1 MAVQKLMKAAVLE
14 THGAALRVAPVAVH
28 GSGVEKYG
36 STGVLASSADR
47 GWSGLSAQ
55 LRTHSNGVIAWKNTQ
70 PDTEICVDI
79 RGNRSVIT
87 RQGGGIFD
95 RTVAERGTIWLSPA
109 GLQEDY
115 IDISDPVPG
124 ILHIYL
130 PPSHFSPNSL
140 GVDLDKSVIASLRYE
155 SGFQDPLL
163 AEIAYAIV
171 SELQTQTAAGRLLAE
186 TLACSLAARLVQNHV
201 SSSPAQASPR
211 ITKEGLDRRR
221 LSRVL
226 DYLEANLEGDLT
238 LDHLASIACLSRFH
252 FARAFKVAIGQSPH
266 QYVSAKRLE
275 RAKALLIRGDESL
288 ADIALALNFSCQ
300 ANFTRAFRHVTG
312 QTPGQFRRSSG

>member
-14 THGAALRVAPVAVH
+14 AHGAALRVAPVAVH
-28 GSGVEKYG
+28 RSGVEKYG
-36 STGVLASSADR
+36 SSGVLASSADR

-70 PDTEICVDI
+70 PDTEICVNI

-95 RTVAERGTIWLSPA
+95 RTVAERGTIWLCPA

-115 IDISDPVPG
+115 IDISNPVPG

-130 PPSHFSPNSL
+130 PPSHCSPISL

-163 AEIAYAIV
+163 AEM
-171 SELQTQTAAGRLLAE
+171 LKGMNGDCRLSQDTFRSSDCTTGSVACSRRPRPHLAE
-186 TLACSLAARLVQNHV
+186 GHSPERN
-201 SSSPAQASPR
+201 SRPAQEHNRGANNKDNNMAR
-211 ITKEGLDRRR
+211 DRNSKVPPTRHRAALRR
-221 LSRVL
+221 QVL
-226 DYLEANLEGDLT
+226 RPGEHPIPNL
-238 LDHLASIACLSRFH
+238 HPSIAR
-252 FARAFKVAIGQSPH
+252 AR
-266 QYVSAKRLE
+266 
-275 RAKALLIRGDESL
+275 
-288 ADIALALNFSCQ
+288 SC
-300 ANFTRAFRHVTG
+300 
-312 QTPGQFRRSSG
+312 